1 MRWSVSE
8 LGCYIDVT
16 QIKLNIIANFAG
28 KAWKALMSLAFI
40 PLYIKFLGIEAYGLI
55 GFFATLQAVF
65 GLLDLGLSSTL
76 NRELARY
83 SAQHGQGQKMRDLV
97 RTLETIYWGMA
108 ILISVTVISLAP
120 FIAEYWI
127 KAENLSVETVQQSVV
142 LLGIT
147 IAFQWPLS
155 FYSGGLMGLQ
165 RQTLYNLLS
174 SGLAT
179 LRGVGAVLTLW
190 LVSPTIEAFFT
201 WQVVISLLSTALIA
215 LALWHS
221 LPKGKRTACFDKQ
234 LLHSIWRFAAGMTA
248 ISATGLFLTQLDKIL
263 LSTLLP
269 LKMFGY
275 YTLASVAAGA
285 LFMFVGPIFTALF
298 PKFSQLVAQNDNKGL
313 TALYHRACQLMS
325 VAILPA
331 ALVLAMFSH
340 EVMLLWTS
348 DPIIAENTYW
358 LVSLLAIATGLN
370 GLLNLPYGLQ
380 LAYGWTKLAFYT
392 HIVAIL
398 LLVPT
403 LIILIHY
410 YGAIGAAIVWMT
422 YNAGVILI
430 SLQIMHHR
438 LLKGEQWRWYREDV
452 GLPLTAVLITA
463 GLGRWLLPADMAP
476 LITVLYLFGVSLVTL
491 IVTAMVTPQVR
502 NWLRLYFYR
511 WRKA

>member
-1 MRWSVSE
+1 
-8 LGCYIDVT
+8 
-16 QIKLNIIANFAG
+16 
-28 KAWKALMSLAFI
+28 MSLAFI

-55 GFFATLQAVF
+55 GFFVTLQALF

-83 SAQHGQGQKMRDLV
+83 SAQPGQEQKMRDLV

-120 FIAEYWI
+120 FIADYWI

-142 LLGIT
+142 LLGIA

-165 RQTLYNLLS
+165 RQALYNVLN

-179 LRGVGAVLTLW
+179 LRGVGAVLILW

-221 LPKGKRTACFDKQ
+221 LPKGKRTAHFDKQ

-248 ISATGLFLTQLDKIL
+248 ISVITIFLVQLDKIL

-275 YTLASVAAGA
+275 YTLASVAAAA
-285 LFMFVGPIFTALF
+285 LYQFVGPIFTALF
-298 PKFSQLVAQNDNKGL
+298 PKFSQLVALNDNKGL

-325 VAILPA
+325 VVILPA
-331 ALVLAMFSH
+331 ALVLAMFSY
-340 EVMLLWTS
+340 EVMLLWTG
-348 DPIIAENTYW
+348 DPITAENTHW
-358 LVSLLAIATGLN
+358 LVSLLVIGNALN
-370 GLLNLPYGLQ
+370 GLMNLPYGLQ

-392 HIVAIL
+392 NVVAVL
-398 LLVPT
+398 LLVPM
-403 LIILIHY
+403 LIVMVHY
-410 YGAIGAAIVWMT
+410 YGAIGAAIVWVT
-422 YNAGVILI
+422 LNTGYVLI
-430 SLQIMHHR
+430 SFQIMHSR
-438 LLKGEQWRWYREDV
+438 LLKGEQWHWYREDV
-452 GLPLTAVLITA
+452 GLPLTAALATA

-476 LITVLYLFGVSLVTL
+476 LTTVIYLAGVSLATL
-491 IVTAMVTPQVR
+491 TVTAMVTPQVR
-502 NWLRLYFYR
+502 LWLRHYFYR
-511 WRKA
+511 WRIAYGS

>member
-1 MRWSVSE
+1 
-8 LGCYIDVT
+8 
-16 QIKLNIIANFAG
+16 
-28 KAWKALMSLAFI
+28 MSLAFI

-55 GFFATLQAVF
+55 GFFATLQALF

-83 SAQHGQGQKMRDLV
+83 SAQQGQEQKMRDLV

-120 FIAEYWI
+120 FIADYWI

-142 LLGIT
+142 LLGIA

-165 RQTLYNLLS
+165 RQALYNVLN

-179 LRGVGAVLTLW
+179 LRGVGAVLILW

-221 LPKGKRTACFDKQ
+221 LPKGKRTAHFDKQ

-248 ISATGLFLTQLDKIL
+248 ISVITIFLVQLDKIL

-275 YTLASVAAGA
+275 YTLASVAAAA
-285 LFMFVGPIFTALF
+285 LYQFVGPIFTALF
-298 PKFSQLVAQNDNKGL
+298 PKFSQLVALNDNKGL

-325 VAILPA
+325 VVILPA
-331 ALVLAMFSH
+331 ALVLAMFSY
-340 EVMLLWTS
+340 EVMLLWTG
-348 DPIIAENTYW
+348 DPITAENTHW
-358 LVSLLAIATGLN
+358 LVSLLVIGNALN
-370 GLLNLPYGLQ
+370 GLMNLPYGLQ

-392 HIVAIL
+392 NVVAVL
-398 LLVPT
+398 LLVPM
-403 LIILIHY
+403 LIVMVHY
-410 YGAIGAAIVWMT
+410 YGAIGAAIVWVT
-422 YNAGVILI
+422 LNTGYVLI
-430 SLQIMHHR
+430 SFQIMHSR
-438 LLKGEQWRWYREDV
+438 LLKGEQWHWYREDV
-452 GLPLTAVLITA
+452 GLPLTAALATA
-463 GLGRWLLPADMAP
+463 GLGRWLLPANLSLP
-476 LITVLYLFGVSLVTL
+476 TTVAYLVGVSLATL
-491 IVTAMVTPQVR
+491 TVTAMVTPQVR
-502 NWLRLYFYR
+502 LWLRHYFYR
-511 WRKA
+511 WRIAYGS

>member
-1 MRWSVSE
+1 VSQ
-8 LGCYIDVT
+8 V
-16 QIKLNIIANFAG
+16 KLNIIANFAG
-28 KAWKALMSLAFI
+28 KAWTALMSLAFI
-40 PLYIKFLGIEAYGLI
+40 PLYLKFLGIEAYGLI
-55 GFFATLQAVF
+55 GFFATLQALF

-83 SAQHGQGQKMRDLV
+83 SAQQGTGQKMRDLV

-108 ILISVTVISLAP
+108 ILISVMVISLAP

-142 LLGIT
+142 LLGIA

-165 RQTLYNLLS
+165 RQALYNVLS

-179 LRGVGAVLTLW
+179 LRGVGAVLILW

-221 LPKGKRTACFDKQ
+221 LPKGKRTAHFDKQ

-248 ISATGLFLTQLDKIL
+248 ISVITLLLVQLDKIL
-263 LSTLLP
+263 LSALLP

-275 YTLASVAAGA
+275 YTLASVAAAA
-285 LFMFVGPIFTALF
+285 LSMFVGPIFTALF
-298 PKFSQLVAQNDNKGL
+298 PKFSQLVALNDKKEL
-313 TALYHRACQLMS
+313 TALYHRSCQLMS
-325 VAILPA
+325 VVILPA
-331 ALVLAMFSH
+331 ALVLAMFSY
-340 EVMLLWTS
+340 EVMLLWTG
-348 DPIIAENTYW
+348 DPITAKNTYW
-358 LVSLLAIATGLN
+358 LVSLLVIGNALN
-370 GLLNLPYGLQ
+370 GLMNLPYGLQ

-392 HIVAIL
+392 NVVAVL
-398 LLVPT
+398 LLVPM
-403 LIILIHY
+403 LIVMVHY
-410 YGAIGAAIVWMT
+410 YDAIGAAIVWVT
-422 YNAGVILI
+422 LNAGYVLI

-452 GLPLTAVLITA
+452 GLPLVATLVVA
-463 GLGRWLLPADMAP
+463 GLGRWLLPADMSVST
-476 LITVLYLFGVSLVTL
+476 TVAYIVGVSLATL

-502 NWLRLYFYR
+502 VWIKHYFYR
-511 WRKA
+511 WRIAYDS

>member
-1 MRWSVSE
+1 
-8 LGCYIDVT
+8 
-16 QIKLNIIANFAG
+16 
-28 KAWKALMSLAFI
+28 MSLAFI

-55 GFFATLQAVF
+55 GFFVTLQALF

-83 SAQHGQGQKMRDLV
+83 SAQPGQEQKMRDLV

-120 FIAEYWI
+120 FIADYWI

-142 LLGIT
+142 LLGIA

-165 RQTLYNLLS
+165 RQALYNVLN

-179 LRGVGAVLTLW
+179 LRGVGAVLILW

-221 LPKGKRTACFDKQ
+221 LPKGKRTAHFDKQ

-248 ISATGLFLTQLDKIL
+248 ISVITIFLVQLDKIL

-275 YTLASVAAGA
+275 YTLASVAAAA
-285 LFMFVGPIFTALF
+285 LYQFVGPIFTALF
-298 PKFSQLVAQNDNKGL
+298 PKFSQLVALNDNKGL

-325 VAILPA
+325 VVILPA
-331 ALVLAMFSH
+331 ALVLAMFSY
-340 EVMLLWTS
+340 EVMLLWTG
-348 DPIIAENTYW
+348 DPITAKNTHW
-358 LVSLLAIATGLN
+358 LVSLLVIGNALN
-370 GLLNLPYGLQ
+370 GLMNLPYGLQ

-392 HIVAIL
+392 NVVAVL
-398 LLVPT
+398 LLVPM
-403 LIILIHY
+403 LIVMVHY
-410 YGAIGAAIVWMT
+410 YGAIGAAIVWVT
-422 YNAGVILI
+422 LNTGYVLI
-430 SLQIMHHR
+430 SFQIMHSR
-438 LLKGEQWRWYREDV
+438 LLKGEQWHWYREDV
-452 GLPLTAVLITA
+452 GLPLTAALATA

-476 LITVLYLFGVSLVTL
+476 LTTVIYLAGVSLATL
-491 IVTAMVTPQVR
+491 TVTAMVTPQVR
-502 NWLRLYFYR
+502 LWLRHYFYR
-511 WRKA
+511 WRIAYGS